1 MNVKSD
7 ASRNVIGDNMSKFK
21 IGDKV
26 HVKYI
31 PAVYA
36 EHDYNIMIE
45 SYPEFDEIRTIKTL
59 TYEGYYLDEP
69 TGFWFSED
77 SLEMV
82 WASRTATTTPTQR
95 TLLGLETE
103 YNLVYGQMLA
113 IHSKLDELEEK
124 IEKLKELEE

>member
-1 MNVKSD
+1 
-7 ASRNVIGDNMSKFK
+7 MSKFK

-31 PAVYA
+31 PGLTAHCPDQTFEQYPHLRGVQEVAWVSQSGYIVA
-36 EHDYNIMIE
+36 LSGDPYNW
-45 SYPEFDEIRTIKTL
+45 
-59 TYEGYYLDEP
+59 
-69 TGFWFSED
+69 WFCED
-77 SLEMV
+77 SLETFNFTNN
-82 WASRTATTTPTQR
+82 SQR

-103 YNLVYGQMLA
+103 YNLLYGQMLA